1 VVSLLDLGWEV
12 GQGMGVMRWMMIW
25 LLLVAGLLPRVVAGE
40 HWMHGRG
47 GDPLAVPVWDEFFAE
62 GPFRRPEGAERGVAE
77 SCREGWA
84 AVLRLDDGAAE
95 RWFRVALEREP
106 ESGEAMVG
114 LAAANSGM
122 PGRAAA
128 AARQALAVM
137 GEGASGLMR
146 ELAAAWVA
154 SLSALPAARVSDGAS
169 RAELL
174 AAGSRRKYDAGEAA
188 KVLEE
193 RLAGLASGE
202 PLAGMLLARLLLSRG
217 EGGVDEAMMRRGAE
231 KFPGQALDWLRGPG
245 ERPVPP
251 AREAPSADAAV
262 AWASG
267 LERAGW
273 LREAAAWFGEAARLA
288 SVALTADPGDG
299 RAMKGLHEALC
310 GRARVLASAGA
321 VDEALEAA
329 REAGEA
335 CVLETAVRLEE
346 WGVVRETS
354 GRALAALSGPSL
366 ERIRWLHAQALGA
379 ARERDL
385 LRMFPKLAAMR
396 GAYEQMRVT
405 PGLAEA
411 AGLEAAANLI
421 RETEGWIAVIQGQP
435 VTGWPAVDALVP
447 VVRLGALMKAAGR
460 EAEIPA
466 AFKEL
471 VPAGLP
477 EWRAAAAWMA
487 SVPDGMVARWA
498 RREGDGELMPEGK
511 MGPMWSLVAAPGLP
525 GMETAGPR
533 VVIFFLGYRCDHCL
547 KQLDIFRLWE
557 ARIRAA
563 GASLVAV
570 SVDNAE
576 RVARTWAGPDR
587 TKEERYPFPILA
599 DPELGRFKAWGA
611 WDGYGG
617 RPVHGTFV
625 TDAAGKVRWQRTG
638 TEPFYDAG
646 AVVALLEALRV
657 ENGEAEGK

>member
-1 VVSLLDLGWEV
+1 LVSLLDLGWEV

-25 LLLVAGLLPRVVAGE
+25 LLLLAGLLPRLVAGE

-47 GDPLAVPVWDEFFAE
+47 VNPLAVPVWDEFFAE
-62 GPFRRPEGAERGVAE
+62 GPFRRPEGVERGVAE

-95 RWFRVALEREP
+95 RWFRAALEREP
-106 ESGEAMVG
+106 ENGEAMVG

-128 AARQALAVM
+128 AARQALVVM

-154 SLSALPAARVSDGAS
+154 SLSALPSARVSDGAS

-193 RLAGLASGE
+193 RLAGLAAGE
-202 PLAGMLLARLLLSRG
+202 PLAGLLVARLRLSRG
-217 EGGVDEAMMRRGAE
+217 GGGVDDVMMRLGAE
-231 KFPGQALDWLRGPG
+231 KFPGQAMDWLRRPG

-251 AREAPSADAAV
+251 ALVAPSAAAAA
-262 AWASG
+262 AWAAG

-299 RAMKGLHEALC
+299 RAMRGLHEALC
-310 GRARVLASAGA
+310 GRARVLASAGM
-321 VDEALEAA
+321 VEEALGAA
-329 REAGEA
+329 REAGDL

-366 ERIRWLHAQALGA
+366 ERIRWLHAETLGA

-405 PGLAEA
+405 PELAEA

-435 VTGWPAVDALVP
+435 VPVWPTVDALVP
-447 VVRLGALMKAAGR
+447 VVRLVSLMKAAGR

-466 AFKEL
+466 ALKEV
-471 VPAGLP
+471 VPTGLP

-487 SVPDGMVARWA
+487 SVPDGMVARWS
-498 RREGDGELMPEGK
+498 RGEGDGELMPERA
-511 MGPMWSLVAAPGLP
+511 MGPMWSPAGAPGLV

-547 KQLDIFRLWE
+547 KQLDIFKLWE

-570 SVDNAE
+570 SVDNGE

-587 TKEERYPFPILA
+587 TKEEPYPFPILA
-599 DPELGRFKAWGA
+599 DPELGQFKAWGA
-611 WDGYGG
+611 WDGYVG

-625 TDAAGKVRWQRTG
+625 TDGAGKVRWLRTG

-646 AVVALLEALRV
+646 AVVALVEALRV
-657 ENGEAEGK
+657 EKGEAGK

>member
-1 VVSLLDLGWEV
+1 MVSLLDLGWEV
-12 GQGMGVMRWMMIW
+12 GQGVGVMRRMMIW
-25 LLLVAGLLPRVVAGE
+25 LLLIAGLLPRLGAGE
-40 HWMHGRG
+40 HWMHGRA

-62 GPFRRPEGAERGVAE
+62 GPFRRPEGVERAVGE
-77 SCREGWA
+77 NCREGWA
-84 AVLRLDDGAAE
+84 AVFRLDDGAAE
-95 RWFRVALEREP
+95 RWFRAALEGDP
-106 ESGEAMVG
+106 ENVEAMVG

-137 GEGASGLMR
+137 PEGAPGLMR

-188 KVLEE
+188 KVLEG
-193 RLAGLASGE
+193 RLAGLAAGE
-202 PLAGMLLARLLLSRG
+202 PLAGMLLARLRLSRG
-217 EGGVDEAMMRRGAE
+217 VGEVDEAMLRRGAE
-231 KFPGQALDWLRGPG
+231 KFPGQALDWLRRPG

-251 AREAPSADAAV
+251 TREAPSVAAAA
-262 AWASG
+262 AWAVG

-273 LREAAAWFGEAARLA
+273 LREAAAWFGAAARLA
-288 SVALTADPGDG
+288 SAALTNDPGDG
-299 RAMKGLHEALC
+299 RAMRGLHEALC

-321 VDEALEAA
+321 VDEALAAA
-329 REAGEA
+329 REAGED
-335 CVLETAVRLEE
+335 CVLETAVRLEK

-354 GRALAALSGPSL
+354 GRALAALPGPSL
-366 ERIRWLHAQALGA
+366 ERIRWLHAETLGA

-405 PGLAEA
+405 PELADA

-435 VTGWPAVDALVP
+435 VPVWPAVDVLVP
-447 VVRLGALMKAAGR
+447 AVRLVALMKAAGR
-460 EAEIPA
+460 ESEIPA
-466 AFKEL
+466 AFKEV
-471 VPAGLP
+471 VPAGVP

-487 SVPDGMVARWA
+487 SVPDGLVARWS
-498 RREGDGELMPEGK
+498 RGEGDGELMPDRK
-511 MGPMWSLVAAPGLP
+511 MGPMWSPVGAPGLP

-570 SVDNAE
+570 SVDNEE

-587 TKEERYPFPILA
+587 TKEEPYPFPILA
-599 DPELGRFKAWGA
+599 DPELGRFKEWGA
-611 WDGYGG
+611 WDGFGG

-657 ENGEAEGK
+657 EKGGEAGT

>member
-1 VVSLLDLGWEV
+1 
-12 GQGMGVMRWMMIW
+12 MGVMRWMMIW
-25 LLLVAGLLPRVVAGE
+25 LLLLGWLVPRLVAGE
-40 HWMHGRG
+40 HLMHGRG
-47 GDPLAVPVWDEFFAE
+47 GNPLAVPVWDEFFAE
-62 GPFRRPEGAERGVAE
+62 GPFRRLEGEERGVAE
-77 SCREGWA
+77 NCREGWA

-95 RWFRVALEREP
+95 RWFRAALEREP
-106 ESGEAMVG
+106 ENGEAMVG

-137 GEGASGLMR
+137 GESAPGLMR

-174 AAGSRRKYDAGEAA
+174 AAGSRRKYDAGEAS

-193 RLAGLASGE
+193 RLAGLAAGE
-202 PLAGMLLARLLLSRG
+202 PLAGLLLARLRLSRG
-217 EGGVDEAMMRRGAE
+217 VGEVDEEMVRRGAE

-251 AREAPSADAAV
+251 ARVAPSVAAAA
-262 AWASG
+262 AWAGG

-273 LREAAAWFGEAARLA
+273 LRESAAWFGEAARLA
-288 SVALTADPGDG
+288 SAALTADPGDG
-299 RAMKGLHEALC
+299 RAMRGLHEALC

-329 REAGEA
+329 REAGDS

-366 ERIRWLHAQALGA
+366 ERIRWLHAETLGA

-405 PGLAEA
+405 PELADA

-421 RETEGWIAVIQGQP
+421 RETEGWIAVVQGQP
-435 VTGWPAVDALVP
+435 VPAWPAVDALVSA
-447 VVRLGALMKAAGR
+447 VRLVALMKAAGR

-466 AFKEL
+466 AFKEV
-471 VPAGLP
+471 VPMGLP
-477 EWRAAAAWMA
+477 EWRAAAAWLA
-487 SVPDGMVARWA
+487 PVPDGMVARWS
-498 RREGDGELMPEGK
+498 RQEGDGELMPERA
-511 MGPMWSLVAAPGLP
+511 MGAMWSPAGAPGLP

-547 KQLDIFRLWE
+547 KQLDIFKLWE

-587 TKEERYPFPILA
+587 TKEEPYPFPILA
-599 DPELGRFKAWGA
+599 DPELGHFKAWGA

-625 TDAAGKVRWQRTG
+625 TDGAGKVRWQRTG

-657 ENGEAEGK
+657 EKGKEKGVEAGE